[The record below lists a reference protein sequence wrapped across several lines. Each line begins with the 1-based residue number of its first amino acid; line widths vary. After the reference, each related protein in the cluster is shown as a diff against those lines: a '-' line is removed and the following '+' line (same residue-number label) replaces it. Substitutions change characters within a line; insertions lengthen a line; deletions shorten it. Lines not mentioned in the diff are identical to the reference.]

1 MNDSLI
7 LGSSSRYR
15 ANLLKS
21 LRLPFA
27 QVSPEI
33 DETALVGESAP
44 NLATRLAL
52 SKAMHIAEQHVGAVV
67 IGSDQVGQC
76 GPHLLSKPGTAAAA
90 IRSLQSTNGQLATF
104 YTAVS
109 LVRISADGK
118 AQSTSDVCV
127 TELKFRQ
134 LTDAQIAQYV
144 DQDQPLDAAGAFKAE
159 SLGIALFEFI
169 RADDP
174 SALIGLPLITV
185 ATRLQQFGLDP
196 LNPPVPSTSTPE
208 VGPTWR

>member
-1 MNDSLI
+1 
-7 LGSSSRYR
+7 
-15 ANLLKS
+15 
-21 LRLPFA
+21 
-27 QVSPEI
+27 
-33 DETALVGESAP
+33 
-44 NLATRLAL
+44 
-52 SKAMHIAEQHVGAVV
+52 MHIAEQHVGAVV

-144 DQDQPLDAAGAFKAE
+144 DQDQPLDAAGAIKAE
-159 SLGIALFEFI
+159 SLGIVLFEFI

-196 LNPPVPSTSTPE
+196 LNPPVP
-208 VGPTWR
+208 